1 MPKLSRRSLI
11 STSFA
16 TLSAFSI
23 PAIAQPNQTKNW
35 NYTFDAVVV
44 GSGASGLTAATR
56 LAQAGMKVLLTE
68 KLPFTG
74 GSTLLSVGG
83 YAVPGS
89 KYQKEKGIKDSP
101 QIYYEDMLRV
111 GSHKNDPELVKAFT
125 AKSLEAFEWMLSNGG
140 KLKSENVS
148 KSGSVARNM
157 TVDCPPTVKALTAAF
172 KKAGGT
178 LWTASPAKELLWDEK
193 NKIISGVLIEHDKKL
208 VAVKANLGVIL
219 ASGGFSRNKKLLAK
233 YVPRMAN
240 ANAISGGGS
249 QGDGLLMAQA
259 YGADVADMPYIKA
272 TYGFAVNSKSG
283 QEVWYPFRFGAIVV
297 NKKGQRICDESISKK
312 DIGDKALEQEDGIA
326 YCVYDT
332 PINAETI
339 EDHGNDRYNY
349 LKGLNVFYSGD
360 SLEEVAKKAGI
371 DPAGLI
377 ATVKKYN
384 EDVEKNGFDSVFG
397 RKHCVDVSGK
407 LVPINKGP
415 FYIYPSRPVLV
426 ATYCGVKVDPTTQVI
441 DVFGKPIKGLYAAG
455 EVAGGVHGTSFLASS
470 AISKSFTM
478 GYMVADTLIKKRK
491 SL

>member
-1 MPKLSRRSLI
+1 MAQLSRRGFL
-11 STSFA
+11 STGLA
-16 TLSAFSI
+16 TLSAVSL
-23 PAIAQPNQTKNW
+23 PAMAQPNQNKNW
-35 NYTFDAVVV
+35 NYTFDAVVI

-56 LAQAGMKVLLTE
+56 LAQAGKKVLLTE

-89 KYQKEKGIKDSP
+89 KYQKAKGIQDSP

-111 GSHKNDPELVKAFT
+111 GGHKNDPALVKAFT
-125 AKSLEAFEWMLSNGG
+125 AKSLDAFEWMLANGG
-140 KLKSENVS
+140 KLKSETVS

-157 TVDCPPTVKALTAAF
+157 TVDCPKTVKALTDAF
-172 KKAGGT
+172 IKAGGT
-178 LWTASPAKELLWDEK
+178 LWVASPAKELLWDEK
-193 NKIISGVLIEHDKKL
+193 TNSISGVLIEHDKKL
-208 VAVKANLGVIL
+208 VAVKADLGVIL
-219 ASGGFSRNKKLLAK
+219 ASGGFSRNKELLGK

-326 YCVYDT
+326 YCVYDA

-339 EDHGNDRYNY
+339 EDHGKDRYDY
-349 LKGLNVFYSGD
+349 LKGLGVFYSGNT
-360 SLEEVAKKAGI
+360 LEEAAKKAGI
-371 DPAGLI
+371 DPEGLM
-377 ATVKKYN
+377 ATVRKYN
-384 EDVEKNGFDSVFG
+384 EDVEKTGVDSVFG
-397 RKHCVDVSGK
+397 RKHCVDISGK

-415 FYIYPSRPVLV
+415 YYIYPSRPVLV
-426 ATYCGVKVDPTTQVI
+426 ATYCGVKVDPTMQVI
-441 DVFGKPIKGLYAAG
+441 DVFGKPNKGLYAAG
-455 EVAGGVHGTSFLASS
+455 EVTGGVHGTSFLASS

-478 GYMVADTLIKKRK
+478 GYMAADTLLKNKK
-491 SL
+491 